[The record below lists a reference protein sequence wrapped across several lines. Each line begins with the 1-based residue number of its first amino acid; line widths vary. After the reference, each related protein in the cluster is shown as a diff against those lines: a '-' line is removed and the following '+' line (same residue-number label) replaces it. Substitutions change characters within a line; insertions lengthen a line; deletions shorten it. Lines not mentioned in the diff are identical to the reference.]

1 MICLLNEP
9 LLTLKT
15 AANSVMGRQRL
26 KSHGRSSNNESRR
39 GRRSVI
45 GRLSRKPHV
54 ETSRAPAQPL
64 HRKDDDQALHRFNGL
79 FHRANRFSNY
89 LATKAR
95 QSVVDSFSH
104 RTGQRAE
111 GARCSRSIRN
121 CNRAP
126 SQTHYEPRRSI
137 RSHRLPYRSLKTATV
152 P

>member
-104 RTGQRAE
+104 
-111 GARCSRSIRN
+111 
-121 CNRAP
+121 
-126 SQTHYEPRRSI
+126 
-137 RSHRLPYRSLKTATV
+137 
-152 P
+152 